1 MCTRCIMDTSDPD
14 IEFDAQGI
22 CSHCR
27 IYDAAMAGEP
37 SDAKLREAELNR
49 RLEAIRHDGKGK
61 RWDCVV
67 GVSGGVDSTYV
78 VLLAKQLGLRPL
90 AVHLDNGWD
99 SEIAVGNIQRAL
111 DTLGVELVTI
121 VLDWEE
127 FRDLQ
132 VAFLRASTPDSEIPS
147 DHAIFSVV
155 LHTAWKKGIA
165 HLVLGHNKA
174 TELILPPAWSQG
186 AFDWR
191 YIRSVHRRFGTRP
204 LKSFPHLDFGHYVR
218 YRLWGGRQIFN
229 ILNYIDYSRE
239 AAITKIQHEL
249 GWRDYGGKHHES
261 VYTRF
266 FQSHILPRKF
276 GFDKRRAHLSN
287 RVLAGQISREKAL
300 AEIAKPPYASPELE
314 ADDRIY
320 VIKKLGLSEAEFD
333 AIMHAPRRRYADYPN
348 MMNSRFYLTVRD
360 IYRSTRSI
368 SQRLRNSVT

>member
-1 MCTRCIMDTSDPD
+1 
-14 IEFDAQGI
+14 
-22 CSHCR
+22 
-27 IYDAAMAGEP
+27 MAEEP
-37 SDAKLREAELNR
+37 SDPRVRDAELSKQIETIR
-49 RLEAIRHDGKGK
+49 RDGKGK
-61 RWDCVV
+61 PWDCVV

-111 DTLGVELVTI
+111 GTLGVELHTN
-121 VLDWEE
+121 VLEWDE

-147 DHAIFSVV
+147 DHAIVSTV
-155 LHTAWKKGIA
+155 LHTAWKKGIG

-186 AFDWR
+186 HFDWR

-204 LKSFPHLDFGHYVR
+204 LKSFPHLDFATYVR
-218 YRLWGGRQIFN
+218 YRLWGGRQILS

-239 AAITKIQHEL
+239 MAIERIQREL

-266 FQSHILPRKF
+266 FQSYILPKKF
-276 GFDKRRAHLSN
+276 GYDKRRAHLSN
-287 RVLAGQISREKAL
+287 RVLSGEITRERAL
-300 AEIAKPPYASPELE
+300 AEIAKPLYASPELE
-314 ADDRIY
+314 NDDRIY
-320 VIKKLGLSEAEFD
+320 VIKKLGLTEDEFES
-333 AIMHAPRRRYADYPN
+333 IMRAPRRSYADYPN
-348 MMNSRFYLTVRD
+348 MLNSRFYLTARGL
-360 IYRSTRSI
+360 YRSTRSVA
-368 SQRLRNSVT
+368 RRARNAAT